1 MFNILAPNSKLLE
14 KRSKITNNISC
25 KKNFARELIISKRI
39 IIVVKDWHATNHI
52 IIRKITFAGSQQ
64 RYTIYD
70 RDREFKFQKDIQPGW
85 RTLVVIIDIAPLVV
99 ERHLHSVWIR
109 LSMVSERERN
119 NETERARLSTLAML
133 LMHKI
138 IAILLHEK
146 IYDIEF
152 LRLRHPPLSL
162 FSFPPSRT
170 SNTRRC
176 SCAQGCVRL
185 PLSRTR
191 V

>member
-1 MFNILAPNSKLLE
+1 MLKKKFRPRINYFEENNYRRKGLTRDESYYNSQNYVRRISATIHNI
-14 KRSKITNNISC
+14 
-25 KKNFARELIISKRI
+25 
-39 IIVVKDWHATNHI
+39 W
-52 IIRKITFAGSQQ
+52 
-64 RYTIYD
+64 
-70 RDREFKFQKDIQPGW
+70 DREFKFQKDIQPGW